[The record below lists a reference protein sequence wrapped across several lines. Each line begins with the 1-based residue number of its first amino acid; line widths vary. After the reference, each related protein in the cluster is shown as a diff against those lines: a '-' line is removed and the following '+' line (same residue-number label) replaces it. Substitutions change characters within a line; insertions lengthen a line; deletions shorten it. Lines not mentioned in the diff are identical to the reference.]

1 MYMLVK
7 SNIVPCWCF
16 VKTFKWFL
24 KKSNW
29 NVFGNYT
36 LEKREG
42 FWVSCQYELK
52 KRELQGLFGHFL
64 LCPCYWL
71 CLRKKQRA
79 SGQGGSNHKKAKPT
93 FSDPVPEVFSKSSGF
108 SWSALQSAK
117 IPMQPLCGL
126 PLGIN
131 CWLPYPGW
139 GQSLGELGEVSL
151 PQAWVRLHSEGG
163 ADTCSSFWGVT
174 SFQN

>member
-36 LEKREG
+36 LEKWEG
-42 FWVSCQYELK
+42 FWVSCQCELK
-52 KRELQGLFGHFL
+52 KRELQGFFGHFL
-64 LCPCYWL
+64 LCPCYWM

-79 SGQGGSNHKKAKPT
+79 SGQGGSNHEKAKPT
-93 FSDPVPEVFSKSSGF
+93 LRTGSTFSDPPALFKPNLSSCFHGTYNHILHLTGIYCNNLGLVIKLT
-108 SWSALQSAK
+108 SIQT
-117 IPMQPLCGL
+117 L
-126 PLGIN
+126 PLYQI
-131 CWLPYPGW
+131 
-139 GQSLGELGEVSL
+139 
-151 PQAWVRLHSEGG
+151 
-163 ADTCSSFWGVT
+163 
-174 SFQN
+174 